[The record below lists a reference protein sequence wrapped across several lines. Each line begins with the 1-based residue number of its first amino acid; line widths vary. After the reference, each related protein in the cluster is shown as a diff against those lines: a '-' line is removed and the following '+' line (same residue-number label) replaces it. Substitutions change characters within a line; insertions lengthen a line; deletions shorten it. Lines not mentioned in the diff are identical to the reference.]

1 FNENIAIG
9 TGNVYIRKYSDNS
22 VVQTIDITS
31 CSVLGD
37 DLTIDPADLE
47 YSTQYYVEMDNTCI
61 DDLYA
66 NDFAGFTGNSVWS
79 FTTEDAPCYNPTIL
93 TAINVTGTTADL
105 GWTAGG
111 TETSWDIEVGAPG
124 FTPGTGTALFT
135 YSGVTSNPYTATG
148 LTQLTSYQ
156 FYVRAVCGAETSTWT
171 GPNSFTTICSA
182 ISAFPYSESFEATTA
197 PPACWTMYYGD
208 ATPVAGNLMTHSTT
222 YAYVGTRSFR
232 FSSIS
237 SDAVYTEYLV
247 TPELNIASAKDL
259 SFWYRKGSGTE
270 SFTVGTSTTGNNI
283 ATDFTWGSNVTNAS
297 ITWQQYTASIP
308 AGVKYIAIRYNS
320 SYQYYLYIDKF
331 ELLEPP
337 TCIVPT
343 ALASSSV
350 TYNSATVSWTAST
363 SNPANGYQIY
373 YSTSSTA
380 PDAATIPTATVGA
393 GITTYNMTGLNANTL
408 YYVWVRS
415 DCGAGDYSTWAGSV
429 SFTTLC
435 APVTSYPVNEP
446 FTSYLPSTCWNEGD
460 NGDLT
465 AGPVTISATAS
476 SWIADGFLNV
486 GTTGAAKINIDAT
499 GDNDWIISPELTIP
513 ATPAYRFTYSVGA
526 TQFGGTV
533 APTTAW
539 EADDFVQVLVS
550 TSGYTN
556 WTELK
561 LYGSTNVPS
570 HLGQTDI
577 LDLSAYAGQTIRIA
591 FRGVEGAA
599 NGSADIDFFTDN
611 WVIEETPLCSAPTTL
626 TASGIT
632 SSQANLG
639 WTETGT
645 STTWDIEIG
654 LTGFVPSGTP
664 TYNDV
669 TSNPYTVNGLSAV
682 TGYSYYVRSDC
693 GGSQSVWTG
702 PFNFNTGQEP
712 AVLTFTEGFEI
723 WPNGWSVVNGTQAN
737 AWYVGTATANSGNQ
751 SAYISNDNGLTNAYT
766 ITTTSVVHMYRDIAI
781 PATTFPITV
790 KFNWRGQGEGVAYD
804 RLRVYMVETSVTPV
818 AGTELTSGQIG
829 LTNYN
834 LQPDWT
840 LSSLE
845 LPAATYSGATWRLV
859 FTWKND
865 ISDGT
870 QPPIAIDDIE
880 VSLVTCP
887 DPTALTA
894 SSLQTNQATLS
905 WTENGT
911 ATSWDIELG
920 ADGFTPTGT
929 PTQTGVTN
937 PYIYTGLTEATAYD
951 YYVRSDCGAGDY
963 SAWVGP
969 FGFNTLAS
977 CAEPTTL
984 TAANITSSSADLGW
998 TAVGGTTTWNVEV
1011 GAVGFIPGTG
1021 AEVVAITGTTN
1032 NPTSVN
1038 GLSAQTTYLFYVQSD
1053 CGGGQLSNWAGPFSF
1068 TTP

>member
-1 FNENIAIG
+1 
-9 TGNVYIRKYSDNS
+9 
-22 VVQTIDITS
+22 
-31 CSVLGD
+31 
-37 DLTIDPADLE
+37 
-47 YSTQYYVEMDNTCI
+47 
-61 DDLYA
+61 
-66 NDFAGFTGNSVWS
+66 
-79 FTTEDAPCYNPTIL
+79 
-93 TAINVTGTTADL
+93 
-105 GWTAGG
+105 
-111 TETSWDIEVGAPG
+111 
-124 FTPGTGTALFT
+124 
-135 YSGVTSNPYTATG
+135 
-148 LTQLTSYQ
+148 
-156 FYVRAVCGAETSTWT
+156 
-171 GPNSFTTICSA
+171 
-182 ISAFPYSESFEATTA
+182 
-197 PPACWTMYYGD
+197 
-208 ATPVAGNLMTHSTT
+208 
-222 YAYVGTRSFR
+222 
-232 FSSIS
+232 
-237 SDAVYTEYLV
+237 
-247 TPELNIASAKDL
+247 
-259 SFWYRKGSGTE
+259 
-270 SFTVGTSTTGNNI
+270 
-283 ATDFTWGSNVTNAS
+283 
-297 ITWQQYTASIP
+297 
-308 AGVKYIAIRYNS
+308 
-320 SYQYYLYIDKF
+320 
-331 ELLEPP
+331 
-337 TCIVPT
+337 
-343 ALASSSV
+343 
-350 TYNSATVSWTAST
+350 
-363 SNPANGYQIY
+363 
-373 YSTSSTA
+373 
-380 PDAATIPTATVGA
+380 
-393 GITTYNMTGLNANTL
+393 
-408 YYVWVRS
+408 
-415 DCGAGDYSTWAGSV
+415 
-429 SFTTLC
+429 
-435 APVTSYPVNEP
+435 
-446 FTSYLPSTCWNEGD
+446 
-460 NGDLT
+460 
-465 AGPVTISATAS
+465 
-476 SWIADGFLNV
+476 
-486 GTTGAAKINIDAT
+486 TTGAAKINIDAT

-1068 TTP
+1068 TTPCAAISAFPWTENFESITTPALPSCWSQNNANGDTDFWKTYTTYGVGGSKTAGLYTDGNAGNNNDYLILPAFQLTGNQWLKFYVRARTSSEPNDYRVVLSTTGTLPADFTVELKPLTTVSSTTMTEIEPINLSAYTGTVYIAIHVPSGGLDGYYIYFDNFTIEDMPSCLPMTGVTVNGFTETTAQISWTASASNPADGYDIYYSTSSTAPDAGTTPNLNVGAGETSVEITGLTASSTYYVWVRSDCGGGDYSTWSNAVSFYTGYCIPAPTSQDGFGITNVTFGQTVVVNNTTGSETGFY